1 MATPTTVESARWEL
15 YRLLGEPV
23 RLRLLA
29 LASSEELAVGELAEL
44 LVESQPNVS
53 RHLAPLRH
61 AGLLSERKQGTR
73 VLVRLAD
80 DAERDPVV
88 ADALIAGRK
97 LCEADGSLAR
107 IAEVVGQRDEVARA
121 FFAKSTREL
130 PPIQPELAPYLA
142 AFAAL
147 IPNRALAI
155 DAATGDGS
163 LLEVLSPIFEK
174 VIAFDREPAQLQR
187 ARARVEAHRLNNVTL
202 FEGDIDSVKVPAADV
217 VFAARF
223 LHHAPKPAAALQ
235 SLVSLAK
242 PGGAIVV
249 IDYARHDDES
259 MRDQADL
266 WLGFEPK
273 ELKKMCADLDDVV
286 VRPLPKPNGKT
297 PDAHLPWQV
306 LVAKVPGMGSPPG
319 GPPHPIPHRRMKK

>member
-1 MATPTTVESARWEL
+1 VATPTTETSARWEL

-29 LASSEELAVGELAEL
+29 LAGEEELAVGELAEL
-44 LVESQPNVS
+44 LAESQPNVS
-53 RHLAPLRH
+53 RHLAPLRA

-73 VLVRLAD
+73 VLVRLND
-80 DAERDPVV
+80 THDAVV
-88 ADALIAGRK
+88 ADALSAGRK
-97 LCEADGSLAR
+97 LCESDGSLAR
-107 IAEVVGQRDEVARA
+107 VAEIVRARDEVARA
-121 FFAKSTREL
+121 FFGGGKSTREL
-130 PPIQPELAPYLA
+130 PPVQPELAPYLA

-147 IPNRALAI
+147 IPNRELAI

-187 ARARVEAHRLNNVTL
+187 ARARVESHQLKNVTL
-202 FEGDIDSVKVPAADV
+202 IEGDIDSVKVPGADV

-223 LHHAPKPAAALQ
+223 LHHAPKPAAALEA
-235 SLVSLAK
+235 LTKLAK

-266 WLGFEPK
+266 WLGFDPK
-273 ELKKMCADLDDVV
+273 ELKKMTADLDDVV
-286 VRPLPKPNGKT
+286 IRPLPRPTGKT

-306 LVAKVPGMGSPPG
+306 LVARVP
-319 GPPHPIPHRRMKK
+319 HTQTRRKSR

>member
-1 MATPTTVESARWEL
+1 MATPTAETTSARWEL

-29 LASSEELAVGELAEL
+29 LAAEEELAVGELAEL
-44 LVESQPNVS
+44 LAESQPNVS

-61 AGLLSERKQGTR
+61 AGLMSERKQGTR

-80 DAERDPVV
+80 EAMRDAVV
-88 ADALIAGRK
+88 ADALVAGRK

-107 IAEVVGQRDEVARA
+107 IADVIGQRDEVARA
-121 FFAKSTREL
+121 FFGAAGKGAREL
-130 PPIQPELAPYLA
+130 PSSQPELAPYLA

-147 IPNRALAI
+147 IPHRELAI
-155 DAATGDGS
+155 DAATGDGG
-163 LLEVLSPIFEK
+163 LLEVLSPIFDK

-187 ARARVEAHRLNNVTL
+187 ARARVEAHHLKNVTL
-202 FEGDIDSVKVPAADV
+202 IEGDIERVKVPAADV

-223 LHHAPKPAAALQ
+223 LHHAPKPAAALR
-235 SLVSLAK
+235 SLVALAK

-259 MRDQADL
+259 MREQADL
-266 WLGFEPK
+266 WLGFEAR
-273 ELKKMCADLDDVV
+273 ELKKMTADLDDVV
-286 VRPLPKPNGKT
+286 VRPLPKPTGKT

-306 LVAKVPGMGSPPG
+306 LVARVPN
-319 GPPHPIPHRRMKK
+319 RRKSK

>member
-1 MATPTTVESARWEL
+1 MATPTTDTSARWEL

-29 LASSEELAVGELAEL
+29 LAAEEELAVGELAEL
-44 LVESQPNVS
+44 LGESQPNVS
-53 RHLAPLRH
+53 RHLAPLRQ
-61 AGLLSERKQGTR
+61 AALLSERKQGTR
-73 VLVRLAD
+73 VLVHLSDGAM
-80 DAERDPVV
+80 RDPVI
-88 ADALIAGRK
+88 ADALTAGRK
-97 LCEADGSLAR
+97 LCERDGSLAR
-107 IAEVVGQRDEVARA
+107 IRDVIDARDEAARA
-121 FFAKSTREL
+121 FFGGVKSTREL
-130 PPIQPELAPYLA
+130 PAVQPELAPYLA

-147 IPNRALAI
+147 IPNRELAI

-187 ARARVEAHRLNNVTL
+187 ARARVESHNLKNVTL
-202 FEGDIDSVKVPAADV
+202 IEGDINKVKVPAADV

-235 SLVSLAK
+235 SLVALAK

-259 MRDQADL
+259 MREQADL
-266 WLGFEPK
+266 WLGFDAK
-273 ELKKMCADLDDVV
+273 ELKKMTADLDDVV
-286 VRPLPKPNGKT
+286 IRPLPKPYGKT

-306 LVAKVPGMGSPPG
+306 LVARI
-319 GPPHPIPHRRMKK
+319 PITPRRKSK

>member
-1 MATPTTVESARWEL
+1 VATPTGDTSARWEL

-29 LASSEELAVGELAEL
+29 LAAEEELAVGELAEL
-44 LVESQPNVS
+44 LAESQPNVS
-53 RHLAPLRH
+53 RHLAPLRQ
-61 AGLLSERKQGTR
+61 AALLSERKQGTR
-73 VLVRLAD
+73 VLVHLSEGAL
-80 DAERDPVV
+80 RDPVV
-88 ADALIAGRK
+88 ADALTAGRK
-97 LCEADGSLAR
+97 LCERDGSLAR
-107 IAEVVGQRDEVARA
+107 VRDVIDARDEAARA
-121 FFAKSTREL
+121 FFAKNNKEI
-130 PPIQPELAPYLA
+130 PPSQPELAPYLA

-147 IPNRALAI
+147 IPNREVAI

-163 LLEVLSPIFEK
+163 LLEVLSPIFDK

-187 ARARVEAHRLNNVTL
+187 ARARVESHNLRNVTL
-202 FEGDIDSVKVPAADV
+202 IEGDIDKVKVPAADV

-235 SLVSLAK
+235 SLVRLAK

-259 MRDQADL
+259 MREQADL
-266 WLGFEPK
+266 WLGFDPK
-273 ELKKMCADLDDVV
+273 ELKKMTADLDDVV
-286 VRPLPKPNGKT
+286 IRPLPKPTGKT

-306 LVAKVPGMGSPPG
+306 LVARTP
-319 GPPHPIPHRRMKK
+319 RRKSK

>member
-1 MATPTTVESARWEL
+1 VATPTTETSARWEL
-15 YRLLGEPV
+15 YRLLGEPI

-29 LASSEELAVGELAEL
+29 LAGEEELAVGELAEL
-44 LVESQPNVS
+44 LAESQPNVS
-53 RHLAPLRH
+53 RHLAPLR
-61 AGLLSERKQGTR
+61 AANLLSERKQGTR
-73 VLVRLAD
+73 VLVRLND
-80 DAERDPVV
+80 THDAVV
-88 ADALIAGRK
+88 ADALHAGRR
-97 LCEADGSLAR
+97 LCESDGSLAR
-107 IAEVVGQRDEVARA
+107 VADIVRARDEAARA

-130 PPIQPELAPYLA
+130 PPVQPELAPYLA

-163 LLEVLSPIFEK
+163 LLEVLSPIFDR

-187 ARARVEAHRLNNVTL
+187 ARARVEAHQLKNVTL
-202 FEGDIDSVKVPAADV
+202 IEGDIDSVKVPPPGADV

-223 LHHAPKPAAALQ
+223 LHHAPKPAAALE
-235 SLVSLAK
+235 SLTKLAR

-259 MRDQADL
+259 MREQADL

-273 ELKKMCADLDDVV
+273 ELKKMTADLDDVV
-286 VRPLPKPNGKT
+286 IRPLPRPTGKT

-306 LVAKVPGMGSPPG
+306 LVARVPN
-319 GPPHPIPHRRMKK
+319 RRKQR

>member
-1 MATPTTVESARWEL
+1 MATPTGDTTARWEL

-29 LASSEELAVGELAEL
+29 LAAEEELAVGELAEL
-44 LVESQPNVS
+44 LGESQPNVS
-53 RHLAPLRH
+53 RHLAPLRQM
-61 AGLLSERKQGTR
+61 ALLSERKQGTR
-73 VLVRLAD
+73 VLVHLSDGALK
-80 DAERDPVV
+80 DPVV
-88 ADALIAGRK
+88 MDALTAGRK
-97 LCEADGSLAR
+97 LCERDGSLAR
-107 IAEVVGQRDEVARA
+107 IRDVIDARDEAARA
-121 FFAKSTREL
+121 FFARNTREV
-130 PPIQPELAPYLA
+130 PPSQPELAPYLA

-147 IPNRALAI
+147 IPNREVAI

-163 LLEVLSPIFEK
+163 LLEVLSPIFDR

-187 ARARVEAHRLNNVTL
+187 ARARVEARNLKNVTL
-202 FEGDIDSVKVPAADV
+202 IEGDIDKVKAPAADV

-235 SLVSLAK
+235 SLVRLAK

-259 MRDQADL
+259 MREQADL
-266 WLGFEPK
+266 WLGFDAK
-273 ELKKMCADLDDVV
+273 ELKKMTAELDDVV
-286 VRPLPKPNGKT
+286 IRPLPKPTGKT

-306 LVAKVPGMGSPPG
+306 LVARVP
-319 GPPHPIPHRRMKK
+319 RRKSK

>member
-1 MATPTTVESARWEL
+1 VTTPTTDSSARWEL
-15 YRLLGEPV
+15 YRLLGEPI

-29 LASSEELAVGELAEL
+29 LAGEEELAVGELAEL
-44 LVESQPNVS
+44 VGESQPNVS
-53 RHLAPLRH
+53 RHLAALRH
-61 AGLLSERKQGTR
+61 AALVSERKQGTR
-73 VLVRLAD
+73 VLVRLSEGVAH
-80 DAERDPVV
+80 DAVV
-88 ADALIAGRK
+88 ADALTAGRK
-97 LCEADGSLAR
+97 LCEQDGSLAR
-107 IAEVVGQRDEVARA
+107 VTDVVRARDEAARA

-130 PPIQPELAPYLA
+130 PPVQPELGPYLA

-147 IPNRALAI
+147 IPNRSLAI

-163 LLEVLSPIFEK
+163 LLEVLSPVFER

-187 ARARVEAHRLNNVTL
+187 ARARVESHQLKNVTL
-202 FEGDIDSVKVPAADV
+202 IEGDIDSVKVPHPGADV

-223 LHHAPKPAAALQ
+223 LHHAPKPAAALE
-235 SLVSLAK
+235 SLTKLAR
-242 PGGAIVV
+242 PGGSIVV

-273 ELKKMCADLDDVV
+273 ELKKMCSASDLDDVV

-306 LVAKVPGMGSPPG
+306 LVARVPQQQ
-319 GPPHPIPHRRMKK
+319 RRKK

>member
-1 MATPTTVESARWEL
+1 MATPTVDTGARWEL

-29 LASSEELAVGELAEL
+29 LAAEEELAVGELAEL
-44 LVESQPNVS
+44 LGESQPNVS
-53 RHLAPLRH
+53 RHLAPLRQ
-61 AGLLSERKQGTR
+61 AALLGERKQGTR
-73 VLVRLAD
+73 VLVHMSEGAM
-80 DAERDPVV
+80 RDPVI
-88 ADALIAGRK
+88 ADALTAGRK
-97 LCEADGSLAR
+97 LCERDGSLAR
-107 IAEVVGQRDEVARA
+107 IRDVIDARDDAARA
-121 FFAKSTREL
+121 FFARPSKEL
-130 PPIQPELAPYLA
+130 PPVQPELAPYLA

-147 IPNRALAI
+147 IPNRELAI

-163 LLEVLSPIFEK
+163 LLEVLSPIFDK

-187 ARARVEAHRLNNVTL
+187 ARARVDAHNLKNVTL
-202 FEGDIDSVKVPAADV
+202 IEGDISKVKVPAADV

-235 SLVSLAK
+235 SLVALAK

-259 MRDQADL
+259 MREQADL
-266 WLGFEPK
+266 WLGFDAK
-273 ELKKMCADLDDVV
+273 ELKQMTADLDDVV
-286 VRPLPKPNGKT
+286 IRPLPKPYGKT

-306 LVAKVPGMGSPPG
+306 LVARVPQQS
-319 GPPHPIPHRRMKK
+319 RRKSK